1 VGKGKRVDVY
11 LEVRKRKGHIFLNE
25 TSVNIDLELRHST
38 WVFFKFYLVFIRL
51 ILEYNY
57 VILSTGYTC
66 SCPPTYTP
74 SNVTLEEKVDELVKV
89 LTIDK
94 TTLSSYKNA
103 RISAPD
109 SRPSARGI
117 GSVAAVL
124 LSTLVVVLLIS
135 DLPLVILHLK
145 LMKANLSGGFHRF
158 CAKQQ

>member
-1 VGKGKRVDVY
+1 M
-11 LEVRKRKGHIFLNE
+11 
-25 TSVNIDLELRHST
+25 
-38 WVFFKFYLVFIRL
+38 

-57 VILSTGYTC
+57 VILSTGCKC

-109 SRPSARGI
+109 SRLSARGI
-117 GSVAAVL
+117 GSVAAAL

-145 LMKANLSGGFHRF
+145 LMKANFSGGFHRF